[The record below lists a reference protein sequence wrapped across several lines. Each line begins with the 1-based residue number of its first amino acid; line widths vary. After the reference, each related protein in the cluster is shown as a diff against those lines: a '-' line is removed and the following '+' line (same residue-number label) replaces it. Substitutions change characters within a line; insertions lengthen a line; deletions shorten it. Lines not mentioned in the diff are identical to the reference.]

1 MSQPQVLKH
10 SHSLFKKRDELQH
23 IEQSPTDSGSESTKT
38 CSIGQHHPPA
48 GEPSDLPKREQT
60 QAEDETSDE
69 EEVSGSAL
77 EEELDRAEFDPFIGH
92 GIYSS
97 TCFVFRICDH

>member
-10 SHSLFKKRDELQH
+10 SNPPFKKRDEPQH

-38 CSIGQHHPPA
+38 CSIGQDHPPTP
-48 GEPSDLPKREQT
+48 EPSDLPKREQT
-60 QAEDETSDE
+60 QADDETSDE

-92 GIYSS
+92 GIAPS

>member
-10 SHSLFKKRDELQH
+10 SHTPFIKRDELQH
-23 IEQSPTDSGSESTKT
+23 IEQSSTDSGSESTKT
-38 CSIGQHHPPA
+38 CSIGQDHPPA
-48 GEPSDLPKREQT
+48 PKPSDLPKREQT

-92 GIYSS
+92 GIEPII
-97 TCFVFRICDH
+97 CFVLRIRDH